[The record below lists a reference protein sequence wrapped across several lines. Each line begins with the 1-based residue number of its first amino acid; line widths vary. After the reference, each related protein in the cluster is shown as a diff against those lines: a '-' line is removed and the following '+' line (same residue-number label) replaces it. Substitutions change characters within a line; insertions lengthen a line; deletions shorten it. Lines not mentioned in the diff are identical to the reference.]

1 MQAIRQLGKTR
12 WRPAFCGPVGG
23 ASADSNTQ
31 RVEAR
36 TRLSKKLGCSP
47 AVFLRNVQSDETFIR
62 KRIDPACP
70 ANKLQVIKLFVWR
83 NFPRLRNRNR
93 FRQEK
98 ASAVARVADA
108 FRNAGAP
115 SQPRSVERIL

>member
-70 ANKLQVIKLFVWR
+70 ANKLQVIKFSWCR
-83 NFPRLRNRNR
+83 IFPRL
-93 FRQEK
+93 
-98 ASAVARVADA
+98 
-108 FRNAGAP
+108 GI
-115 SQPRSVERIL
+115 RIDFGKGKLA